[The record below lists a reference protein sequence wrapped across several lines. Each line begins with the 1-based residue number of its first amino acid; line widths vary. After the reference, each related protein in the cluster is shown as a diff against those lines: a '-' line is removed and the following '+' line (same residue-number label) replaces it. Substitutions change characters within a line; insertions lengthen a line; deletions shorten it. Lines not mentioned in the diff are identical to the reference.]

1 MDLYGQLTGSSRPA
15 GPAPDRF
22 PGVVVALV
30 TDTRDPDKIGRVRVS
45 YPWLSDQVQSSWA
58 RVVGVGAGAG
68 RGVVMLPE
76 VDDEVLVAFE
86 HGRIDSPYVLGG
98 LWSKIDKPPA
108 GGDKPNDVR
117 QITSRSGH
125 TIRLDDTAGAERIEI
140 TSGTGKSTIVLD
152 GANNTLTIRTD
163 GDLVLESRG
172 GAVTITG
179 RTVEVK
185 ADQRVSV
192 EATEVKVAAKA
203 ALELGADAKAELK
216 AGGPLKVQGA
226 VVNIN

>member
-1 MDLYGQLTGSSRPA
+1 MDLYGQLTGSFRPT

-30 TDTRDPDKIGRVRVS
+30 TDTRDPEKRGRVRVS
-45 YPWLSDQVQSSWA
+45 FPWLSDQVQSTWA
-58 RVVGVGAGAG
+58 RVVGVGAGAK
-68 RGVVMLPE
+68 RGVLMLPE

-86 HGRIDSPYVLGG
+86 HGRFDSPYVLGG
-98 LWSKIDKPPA
+98 LWNGKDEPPV
-108 GGDKPNDVR
+108 GGEKPNDVR

-140 TSGTGKSTIVLD
+140 TSGNGKSTIVLD

-163 GDLVLESRG
+163 GDLVLESRN

-185 ADQRVSV
+185 ADQGVTV

-203 ALELGADAKAELK
+203 ALELGADGKAELK

-226 VVNIN
+226 IVNIN

>member
-1 MDLYGQLTGSSRPA
+1 MDLYGQLTGSSRPT
-15 GPAPDRF
+15 GPAADRF

-30 TDTRDPDKIGRVRVS
+30 TDTNDPDKLGRVRVS
-45 YPWLSDQVQSSWA
+45 FPWLSDQVQSTWA
-58 RVVGVGAGAG
+58 RVVGAGAGAE
-68 RGVVMLPE
+68 RGVLMLPE

-86 HGRIDSPYVLGG
+86 HGRFDSPYVLGG
-98 LWSKIDKPPA
+98 LWNGVDKPPT

-140 TSGTGKSTIVLD
+140 TSGKGKSTIVLD

-163 GDLVLESRG
+163 GDLVLESRN

-185 ADQRVSV
+185 ADRRVTV
-192 EATEVKVAAKA
+192 EATEVKVAAKTG
-203 ALELGADAKAELK
+203 LELGADGKAELK
-216 AGGPLKVQGA
+216 AGAPLTLKGA